1 MERFDEYRM
10 FEWVSMYE
18 MYEEHDELRENSEEL
33 VLILLGRVITY
44 IYERRELG

>member
-1 MERFDEYRM
+1 MKRFEENEMTKGDLVYK
-10 FEWVSMYE
+10 